1 MFVKGGQL
9 TKFAVIFILVPED
22 GRKILKWVS
31 SKYGALMCNR
41 VSGPKYSQWRN
52 AVHSTPI
59 SVLSKLLC
67 TELLGVG
74 TGSALQ

>member
-1 MFVKGGQL
+1 MGMFVKGGQL

-41 VSGPKYSQWRN
+41 VKWSKIFSVAQC
-52 AVHSTPI
+52 STQY
-59 SVLSKLLC
+59 
-67 TELLGVG
+67 TN
-74 TGSALQ
+74 